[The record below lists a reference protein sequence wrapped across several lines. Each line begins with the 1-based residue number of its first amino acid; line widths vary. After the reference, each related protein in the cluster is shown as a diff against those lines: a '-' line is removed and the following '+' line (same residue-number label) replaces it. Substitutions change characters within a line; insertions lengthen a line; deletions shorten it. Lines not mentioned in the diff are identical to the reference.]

1 MIFADGCGLT
11 HGTDVMEYSDMA
23 KPEHGHLWALAH
35 AERAALAEDLSLL
48 SAEQWRH
55 RTLCAKWDVEEV
67 VAHLTAAAS
76 LTQWRWLR
84 SMLGARFR
92 PEVHNR
98 RRLAEHRGD
107 NPPKTLDRFRAVI
120 ASTTS
125 PSPHIPAYLGEIV
138 VHAQDIRQPLGLA
151 RVPGLDA
158 LTPVAEFFA
167 ERNFAVASRSRVA
180 DLHLQADDGPFNAG
194 SGALVTGSTLAL
206 VMGMAGRIPYLE
218 KLKGPGVQLLRSR
231 IV

>member
-1 MIFADGCGLT
+1 
-11 HGTDVMEYSDMA
+11 MEYSDMA

-35 AERAALAEDLSLL
+35 AERGALAEDLALL

-55 RTLCAKWDVEEV
+55 RTLCAKWDIEEV

-76 LTQWRWLR
+76 LNQWRWLR

-92 PEVHNR
+92 PDVHNR

-107 NPPKTLDRFRAVI
+107 TPAETLARFRAVI
-120 ASTTS
+120 ASTTA
-125 PSPHIPAYLGEIV
+125 PSAHIAAYLGEIV
-138 VHAQDIRQPLGLA
+138 VHTQDIRQPLGTA
-151 RVPGLDA
+151 QVPGLDA

-180 DLHLQADDGPFNAG
+180 DLQLRADDGPFTAG

-206 VMGMAGRIPYLE
+206 VMAMAGRIPYVE
-218 KLKGPGVQLLRSR
+218 ELKGPGVPLLRSR
-231 IV
+231 IA